1 MEQLPLIPRCYS
13 ARGQAGEVK
22 DKAVFSAS
30 DRTPP
35 ASTGQCAQV
44 LNLIRQHQPILS
56 LTITADHAIPEAAAR
71 VHDLRAAGWNVLT
84 NIRPVVI
91 FRGVER
97 RNVAAYSLGTPE
109 WPAPGYFAEVAK

>member
-1 MEQLPLIPRCYS
+1 MNQLSLIDDAGRAP
-13 ARGQAGEVK
+13 GEVGQQRNQRR
-22 DKAVFSAS
+22 DL
-30 DRTPP
+30 TPP
-35 ASTGQCAQV
+35 VTTGQCGRV
-44 LNLIRQHQPILS
+44 LNLIRQNQPILS

-71 VHDLRAAGWNVLT
+71 VHDLRAAGWNVRT
-84 NIRPVVI
+84 EIRPVVV